1 MSIFDKFPIFRKL
14 KRSMNLGLECWWS
27 TGRCLKVDM
36 VAAWAALDSQLKIL
50 EIDDRERAED
60 VGDTEDGDKVD
71 NKE

>member
-1 MSIFDKFPIFRKL
+1 
-14 KRSMNLGLECWWS
+14 MNLGLECWWS

>member
-1 MSIFDKFPIFRKL
+1 MLMVD
-14 KRSMNLGLECWWS
+14 W
-27 TGRCLKVDM
+27 GRCLKVDM
-36 VAAWAALDSQLKIL
+36 AAAWAALDSQLKIL